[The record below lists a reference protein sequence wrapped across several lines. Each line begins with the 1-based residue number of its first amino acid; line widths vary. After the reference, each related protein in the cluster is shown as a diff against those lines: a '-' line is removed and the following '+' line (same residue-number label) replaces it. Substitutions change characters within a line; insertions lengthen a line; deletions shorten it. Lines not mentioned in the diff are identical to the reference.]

1 MYILSAIQRGS
12 RGRTAIAILL
22 LFICGLIVIFRD
34 ACTDGIIAIA
44 NNQQIEIID
53 GDTSL
58 QSRIRMQSNNRR
70 QLSPRPMDESL
81 KEQYM
86 RSYLGGLYPSTD
98 KNKLPTYLRDTDEY
112 TGGGSLKK
120 DLVKRDL
127 VYFWH
132 IPKVRMI

>member
-1 MYILSAIQRGS
+1 MNILSAIQRG
-12 RGRTAIAILL
+12 RRTAILA
-22 LFICGLIVIFRD
+22 FICGLIVIFRARD
-34 ACTDGIIAIA
+34 ALTDDIIAIA
-44 NNQQIEIID
+44 NNQQIEIIN
-53 GDTSL
+53 GDTSS
-58 QSRIRMQSNNRR
+58 QSRIRIQSNNRR

-132 IPKVRMI
+132 IPKVSMI

>member
-1 MYILSAIQRGS
+1 
-12 RGRTAIAILL
+12 
-22 LFICGLIVIFRD
+22 
-34 ACTDGIIAIA
+34 
-44 NNQQIEIID
+44 
-53 GDTSL
+53 
-58 QSRIRMQSNNRR
+58 
-70 QLSPRPMDESL
+70 MDESL

-132 IPKVRMI
+132 IPKVSMI

>member
-1 MYILSAIQRGS
+1 MHILSAIQRG
-12 RGRTAIAILL
+12 RRTAILSLLSL
-22 LFICGLIVIFRD
+22 LFICGLIVIFETW
-34 ACTDGIIAIA
+34 TDDIIAIA

-53 GDTSL
+53 GNTSS
-58 QSRIRMQSNNRR
+58 QSRNRIQSNNRR

-132 IPKVRMI
+132 IPKVSMI